1 MSDPVGLTVQ
11 QLKQHIE
18 VAYRNHARLTGF
30 GPNTIVLQRDH
41 LDMLLS
47 GRGLDNYAV
56 FDGQDFKV
64 RGMLV
69 IADIYTGLPRVMFEH
84 RPRVK

>member
-1 MSDPVGLTVQ
+1 VSDPVGLTVP
-11 QLKQHIE
+11 QLKLHIE
-18 VAYRNHARLTGF
+18 GACRSHARLTGF
-30 GPNTIVLQRDH
+30 TPNTIILQRTH
-41 LDMLLS
+41 LDMLLAD
-47 GRGLDNYAV
+47 RGLNSYAV

-84 RPRVK
+84 RPVK